1 MRLPYLLLLLLIAAG
16 TAAAHD
22 QPVAANDKPAA
33 ANDQPAVAND
43 KPVAA
48 NDKPVAA
55 NDQPAAAQAPKVDVT
70 DFRSLNQHKVL
81 GPHEKFGNPF
91 GNPDDFKDKNLPNDV
106 GTPQFQADLQ
116 SFVGQPAAAPVI
128 SPPVDDFLGKF
139 ELFTD
144 NSGVS
149 AMHSVVLPNCDHV
162 LMYDATIW
170 RISKILLPNG
180 QCRILNETTGEKD
193 CFAHSVL
200 LNTKTAQLIPLEL
213 HTDTWCSSGGL
224 TLEGN
229 LISTGGFQGGA
240 NTVRYLDGCPKCA
253 WREYPAALSAPR
265 WYSTQAQTA
274 DGRMIV
280 IGGRAAQSF
289 EYIPKEGTSNAK
301 PFFFDFLQQTQ
312 DPDENNLYPFVFLSP
327 DRNIFVFANN
337 RSVLLNPDT
346 NTVVREFPVLHGGH
360 RNYPASGMAVLLPL
374 ELKTSDPKEI
384 PDAEV
389 LVCGG
394 SSHID
399 SYTLASKNMFYQALR
414 DCGRLKITRERPSWR
429 RELMPTPRIMGDM
442 VILPTGE
449 VLMVNGAQRGASGWG
464 FARDPNLT
472 PVLFN
477 YKSPDKNHLFK
488 ELAPTTI
495 PRMYHSTAVV
505 LPEGKVLIA
514 GSNTNNGYIYDA
526 MYPTELR
533 VEKFSPPYFSPTRA
547 DKKPKLVDG
556 GCPKTMTY
564 GQELTIKVNLNEK
577 KIFLKNFKVTM
588 YVPAFTTHGVAMN
601 QRLVKLLVKDAVK
614 VGEGRYDVTCVAP
627 PNSAVA
633 PTGYY
638 MLTVVHN
645 MLPTEAEWVQ
655 LK

>member
-1 MRLPYLLLLLLIAAG
+1 MKPPSLCLLLLLLA
-16 TAAAHD
+16 TA
-22 QPVAANDKPAA
+22 VSS
-33 ANDQPAVAND
+33 QPAPSPDGSAD
-43 KPVAA
+43 P
-48 NDKPVAA
+48 
-55 NDQPAAAQAPKVDVT
+55 PA
-70 DFRSLNQHKVL
+70 SLFEEL
-81 GPHEKFGNPF
+81 GPKEKFGDTF
-91 GNPDDFKDKNLPNDV
+91 GNPDDFKKQLPNDI
-106 GTPQFQADLQ
+106 GTPEFVSSDL
-116 SFVGQPAAAPVI
+116 SDFVEKSTGTLHKEEEEARPPL
-128 SPPVDDFLGKF
+128 PVDEWKGKW

-149 AMHSVVLPNCDHV
+149 AMHMILIPNVDKV

-180 QCRILNETTGEKD
+180 QCRILNEATGEKD
-193 CFAHSVL
+193 CWAHSVL
-200 LNTKTAQLIPLEL
+200 MDINTAKLFPLEL
-213 HTDTWCSSGGL
+213 KTDTWCSSGGL
-224 TLEGN
+224 LVDGN

-240 NTVRYLDGCPKCA
+240 NTVRYLDMCPTCN
-253 WREYPAALSAPR
+253 WREYPSALSAPR
-265 WYSTQAQTA
+265 WYSTQAQLA

-280 IGGRAAQSF
+280 IGGRAAPSF
-289 EYIPKEGTSNAK
+289 EYIPQEGKSNAK
-301 PFFFDFLQQTQ
+301 PFFFDFLKQTT

-327 DRNIFVFANN
+327 DKNVFVFANN

-346 NTVVREFPVLHGGH
+346 NTVVKEFPVLPGGH

-374 ELKTSDPKEI
+374 EVKSPE
-384 PDAEV
+384 PNAVVDAEV

-394 SSHID
+394 SAHID
-399 SYTLASKNMFYQALR
+399 SYTLASKDMFYEALQ
-414 DCGRLKITRERPSWR
+414 DCGRLQITKPRPNWR
-429 RELMPTPRIMGDM
+429 RELMPTARIMGDM
-442 VILPTGE
+442 ILLPNGE
-449 VLMVNGAQRGASGWG
+449 VLIVNGAQRGASGWG

-477 YKSPDKNHLFK
+477 YKSPDKAHLFR

-533 VEKFSPPYFSPTRA
+533 VEKFSPPYFSPSRA
-547 DKKPKLVDG
+547 DKKPKIVDG

-564 GQELTIKVNLNEK
+564 GQQVTIKIELNEK
-577 KIFLKNFKVTM
+577 KVFLKNFKVTM

-601 QRLVKLLVKDAVK
+601 QRLVKLLVKDAVN
-614 VGEGRYDVTCVAP
+614 VGEGRYDVTCMAP
-627 PNSAVA
+627 PSSAVA
-633 PTGYY
+633 PEGYF
-638 MLTVVHN
+638 MLSVVHN
-645 MLPTEAEWVQ
+645 MLPTEAVWVQ

>member
-1 MRLPYLLLLLLIAAG
+1 MKPLFPPRLLLLLLSVAVVSAQDTPG
-16 TAAAHD
+16 PTAPGPD
-22 QPVAANDKPAA
+22 GLDPANLYKA
-33 ANDQPAVAND
+33 
-43 KPVAA
+43 
-48 NDKPVAA
+48 
-55 NDQPAAAQAPKVDVT
+55 
-70 DFRSLNQHKVL
+70 LNKDKVL

-91 GNPDDFKDKNLPNDV
+91 GNPDDFKGDKLPNDI
-106 GTPQFQADLQ
+106 GTPQFQAADLHE
-116 SFVGQPAAAPVI
+116 FVGGPAAAPVI
-128 SPPVDDFLGKF
+128 SSPVDDFLGKF

-144 NSGVS
+144 NSGVC
-149 AMHSVVLPNCDHV
+149 AMHAIVLPNCDHV

-180 QCRILNETTGEKD
+180 QCRVLNETTGEKD
-193 CFAHSVL
+193 CYAHSVL
-200 LNTKTAQLIPLEL
+200 LNLKNADLIPLEL

-224 TLEGN
+224 TVDGN

-240 NTVRYLDGCPKCA
+240 NTVRHLDNCPKSV
-253 WREYPAALSAPR
+253 WREYPSALAAPR
-265 WYSTQAQTA
+265 WYSTQAQLA

-289 EYIPKEGTSNAK
+289 EYIPQQEGTSNTK
-301 PFFFDFLQQTQ
+301 PFFFDFLQQTT

-327 DRNIFVFANN
+327 DKNVFVFANN
-337 RSVLLNPDT
+337 RSVLLNPNT
-346 NTVVREFPVLHGGH
+346 NAVVKEFPVLPGGH

-374 ELKTSDPKEI
+374 EVKTEDPNEV

-394 SSHID
+394 SAHID
-399 SYTLASKNMFYQALR
+399 SYTLASKNMFYEALQ
-414 DCGRLKITRERPSWR
+414 DCGRLKITRPNPNWR
-429 RELMPTPRIMGDM
+429 RELMPTSRVMGDM

-449 VLMVNGAQRGASGWG
+449 VLIVNGAQRGASGWG

-477 YKSPDKNHLFK
+477 YKSPDKAHLFR

-533 VEKFSPPYFSPTRA
+533 VEKFSPPYFSPSRA
-547 DKKPKLVDG
+547 DKKPKIVDG

-564 GQELTIKVNLNEK
+564 GQQVTIKIELNEK
-577 KIFLKNFKVTM
+577 KVFLKNFKVTM

-601 QRLVKLLVKDAVK
+601 QRLVKLLVKDAVN
-614 VGEGRYDVTCVAP
+614 VGEGRYDVTCMAP
-627 PNSAVA
+627 PSSAVA
-633 PTGYY
+633 PEGYF
-638 MLTVVHN
+638 MLSVVHN
-645 MLPTEAEWVQ
+645 MLPTEAVWVQ